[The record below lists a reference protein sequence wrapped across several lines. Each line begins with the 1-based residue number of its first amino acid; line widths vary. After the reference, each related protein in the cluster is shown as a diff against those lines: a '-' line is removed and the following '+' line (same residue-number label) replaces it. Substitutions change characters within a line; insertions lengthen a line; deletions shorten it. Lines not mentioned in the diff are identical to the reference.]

1 MLYLVFLFKTNVIL
15 SIFEYC
21 EKQKKN
27 SINKLTRSYK
37 VVVSSE
43 DTFEE
48 RLSFSTNK
56 FNVFLVLSLY
66 SIILIAFTIS
76 VVFFTQIREMVP
88 GYSSSDLLTQ
98 AIYLTKKTD
107 SLEKELELNNT
118 FYKSIE
124 NVLSGKTEQIIY
136 KDTLALSNEK
146 DNIDFQAVLT
156 NAEDSIL
163 RKYVEEED
171 KFNLTKNEL
180 VIENK
185 MFVSP
190 VKGQITQKFDP
201 LNNHFALDILV
212 DTGTPVKSILEGKV
226 IFSEWSVDTGHV
238 LIIDHGDDIISVY
251 KHNSKVLK
259 TQNNFVKAGEVI
271 AYSGNQGTLSTGPHL
286 HFELWKN
293 GTPINPEP
301 LFNFN

>member
-1 MLYLVFLFKTNVIL
+1 VKNK
-15 SIFEYC
+15 
-21 EKQKKN
+21 KQKKN

-107 SLEKELELNNT
+107 SLENELELNNT

-238 LIIDHGDDIISVY
+238 LIIDHGDNIISVY

>member
-1 MLYLVFLFKTNVIL
+1 MNTVKNK
-15 SIFEYC
+15 
-21 EKQKKN
+21 KQKKN

-56 FNVFLVLSLY
+56 LNVFLVLSLY

-107 SLEKELELNNT
+107 SLENELELNNT

-136 KDTLALSNEK
+136 KDTLAVSNEEA
-146 DNIDFQAVLT
+146 NIDFQTVFT

-201 LNNHFALDILV
+201 LNNHFALDVLV

-238 LIIDHGDDIISVY
+238 LIIDHGDNIISVY

>member
-1 MLYLVFLFKTNVIL
+1 VKNK
-15 SIFEYC
+15 
-21 EKQKKN
+21 KQKKN

-107 SLEKELELNNT
+107 SLENELELNNT

-136 KDTLALSNEK
+136 KDTLAVSNEIE
-146 DNIDFQAVLT
+146 NIDLQAIT
-156 NAEDSIL
+156 ANTEDSIL
-163 RKYVEEED
+163 RKYVEQED

-185 MFVSP
+185 MFVTP

-201 LNNHFALDILV
+201 LNNHFALDISV
-212 DTGTPVKSILEGKV
+212 DTGTPVKSILEGKI
-226 IFSEWSVDTGHV
+226 IFSEWSIDTGHV

-259 TQNNFVKAGEVI
+259 TQNNYVKAGEVI

>member
-1 MLYLVFLFKTNVIL
+1 MKN
-15 SIFEYC
+15 
-21 EKQKKN
+21 KNQKKN

>member
-1 MLYLVFLFKTNVIL
+1 MNTVKNK
-15 SIFEYC
+15 
-21 EKQKKN
+21 KQKKN

-107 SLEKELELNNT
+107 SLENELELNNT

-146 DNIDFQAVLT
+146 DNIDYQTVLA

-163 RKYVEEED
+163 RKYVEEQD

>member
-1 MLYLVFLFKTNVIL
+1 LNTVKNK
-15 SIFEYC
+15 
-21 EKQKKN
+21 KQKKN
-27 SINKLTRSYK
+27 YINKLTRSYK

-56 FNVFLVLSLY
+56 FNVFLILSLY

-76 VVFFTQIREMVP
+76 VVFFTQLKEMVP

-107 SLEKELELNNT
+107 SLENELELNNT
-118 FYKSIE
+118 FYQSIE
-124 NVLSGKTEQIIY
+124 DVLSGKTEQIIY
-136 KDTLALSNEK
+136 KDSLAISNKIE
-146 DNIDFQAVLT
+146 NIDPQAISA

-163 RKYVEEED
+163 RKYVEQED

-212 DTGTPVKSILEGKV
+212 DTGTPVKSILEGKI
-226 IFSEWSVDTGHV
+226 IFSEWSIDTGHV

-259 TQNNFVKAGEVI
+259 TQNNYVKAGEII

>member
-1 MLYLVFLFKTNVIL
+1 MNTVKNK
-15 SIFEYC
+15 
-21 EKQKKN
+21 KQKKN

-48 RLSFSTNK
+48 RFSFSTNK

-107 SLEKELELNNT
+107 SLENELELNNT

-238 LIIDHGDDIISVY
+238 LIIDHGDNIISVY

>member
-1 MLYLVFLFKTNVIL
+1 MKNK
-15 SIFEYC
+15 
-21 EKQKKN
+21 KQKNN

-107 SLEKELELNNT
+107 SLENELELNNT

-238 LIIDHGDDIISVY
+238 LIIDHGDNIISVY